1 MPITGKAR
9 GSTPLLRGAAL
20 SVFLSLAFAAQAQ
33 GRQAVVKIVPFSGEG
48 FIASELNGLQ
58 NLVAAQ
64 IVELRAFRL
73 TDDAGR
79 DLALSETEQALAIGS
94 SAPAAAPLSA
104 DYVLTGSLSRV
115 GELVVFSLS
124 NTRVRDGEKL
134 VVSDSAPSINEI
146 AARSRALTRSLFGDA
161 QRDEL
166 GISADEGP
174 STGSASLGAGSD
186 SARSTME
193 TGASIA
199 EERAHERPSL
209 AMLAA
214 TWRGD
219 KGLITIRLYPNGT
232 GIAFLSGGGT
242 MRVRLRIEGSAIE
255 IWQDQANDPAMY
267 RSPNWG
273 YETAQLIAK
282 EARPMRWQFS
292 LSEDGQALFGKKES
306 VAYDGLARSVDNGYV
321 RDARWERISR

>member
-1 MPITGKAR
+1 
-9 GSTPLLRGAAL
+9 
-20 SVFLSLAFAAQAQ
+20 
-33 GRQAVVKIVPFSGEG
+33 
-48 FIASELNGLQ
+48 
-58 NLVAAQ
+58 
-64 IVELRAFRL
+64 
-73 TDDAGR
+73 
-79 DLALSETEQALAIGS
+79 
-94 SAPAAAPLSA
+94 
-104 DYVLTGSLSRV
+104 GSLSRV

-146 AARSRALTRSLFGDA
+146 AARSRALTRSLFSDA
-161 QRDEL
+161 QRDAL
-166 GISADEGP
+166 SADGG
-174 STGSASLGAGSD
+174 TASVSSSPGGGSD
-186 SARSTME
+186 SAEPAKEKGPSL
-193 TGASIA
+193 A
-199 EERAHERPSL
+199 EERAHDRPSL

-219 KGLITIRLYPNGT
+219 KGLETIRLYPNGT

-255 IWQDQANDPAMY
+255 VWQDQANDPAMY

-273 YETAQLIAK
+273 YETAQSIAK
-282 EARPMRWQFS
+282 EARPMRWYFS
-292 LSEDGQALFGKKES
+292 LSEDGQALFGIKES